1 MNIFEEFP
9 KLFSQ
14 FEKNKLKYALVGGV
28 AMAFHDEPRFT
39 KDIDI
44 LLFPEDIEKLKKILN
59 KDGYLESTPPW
70 TFKKINMTL
79 HRFIKTADK
88 EHM

>member
-1 MNIFEEFP
+1 MNIFEEFA

-28 AMAFHDEPRFT
+28 AMAFHDKPRFT

-44 LLFPEDIEKLKKILN
+44 LLFPEDIEKLKK
-59 KDGYLESTPPW
+59 SS
-70 TFKKINMTL
+70 
-79 HRFIKTADK
+79 IK
-88 EHM
+88 MGI